1 MWPFPAHLLLASLEV
16 DIELNGHP
24 YNIYLDHAS
33 RTALQLE
40 AQRSDV
46 TFSQYLRIMARL
58 FREPTA
64 ASRPIADIRERVRQF
79 IQEER
84 GR

>member
-1 MWPFPAHLLLASLEV
+1 M
-16 DIELNGHP
+16 NGHP
-24 YNIYLDHAS
+24 YNIYLDYAS
-33 RTALQLE
+33 RTALQPE

-58 FREPTA
+58 FREPAA
-64 ASRPIADIRERVRQF
+64 ASRPIAEVREHIRQF